1 MEGGWKKVT
10 GFEHSASV
18 NIATISALKR
28 MIVSSQF
35 RNNIV
40 RYLPGINK
48 NPAYWQL
55 TAYLMFWTTKSAQ
68 EGKLMI
74 GQEILAS
81 LENKFDQLVS
91 GNYSAISFLT
101 DYWSDV
107 LSFEIS
113 DWSYSEG
120 KARVVEDIEWPDEL
134 AVLLQQELNKL
145 PGEKEDPV
153 FFISGEPR
161 SERKIKALVELEKTQ
176 ANSFIE
182 TATRNKELLMYLTEL
197 NSYRY
202 TRALKNVK
210 YALDVVK
217 ALPTKSQGREL
228 KILGRLFDN
237 AQPLYKTTEKSVRIF
252 PMYDNLLALKREV
265 RQALAQ
271 DWIECDLRS
280 AQLAIVARLWNLPLV
295 NEFLAKNQSIWE
307 HLAKQ
312 LNIELSPE
320 LKKALKHEFLYPLC
334 FGESK
339 RVLKQVVT
347 DIFEKGMG
355 IEDAFD
361 TLFGLPIMQEI
372 WKGRAKRI
380 QRIYKEWGLRDAF
393 GDWLP
398 MKKHDKKAAISLLAQ
413 EAQSYELSLLLPV
426 LDLAKASN
434 DNLAIIAWQHDGFSA
449 VCKKNEEIWV
459 PAMKQVVK
467 NKAAELGINTVLET
481 YSQFDGWQLSPRGL
495 TIKQL
500 HRPSQNLVKNPE
512 QQTKHTPHPPT
523 QTNEQ
528 EQLHYDKY
536 ISG

>member
-1 MEGGWKKVT
+1 MEDGWKKVT
-10 GFEHSASV
+10 GFEHSVSA
-18 NIATISALKR
+18 NIATISVLR
-28 MIVSSQF
+28 RTVVSSQF
-35 RNNIV
+35 RNSVIN
-40 RYLPGINK
+40 YLPGINES
-48 NPAYWQL
+48 PAYWQL

-91 GNYSAISFLT
+91 GNYSAIAFLT
-101 DYWSDV
+101 AYRNDV
-107 LSFEIS
+107 LSFAIS

-120 KARVVEDIEWPDEL
+120 KARVVESIKWPDEL
-134 AVLLQQELNKL
+134 EVLLQQELNKL

-202 TRALKNVK
+202 TRALKNVR

-217 ALPTKSQGREL
+217 ALPIESQGREL

-237 AQPLYKTTEKSVRIF
+237 AQPLYKTTENSVRIF

-265 RQALAQ
+265 RQALTQ

-280 AQLAIVARLWNLPLV
+280 AQLAIVAKLWDLPLV
-295 NEFLAKNQSIWE
+295 SEFLAQQQSIWV
-307 HLAKQ
+307 HLAEK
-312 LNIELSPE
+312 LGVELTPQ
-320 LKKALKHEFLYPLC
+320 LKKVLKHDFLYPLC

-339 RVLKQVVT
+339 RILKQVVT
-347 DIFEKGMG
+347 DVFEKNMG
-355 IEDAFD
+355 IENAFNR
-361 TLFGLPIMQEI
+361 LFNLPIMQEI
-372 WKGRAKRI
+372 WKGRAKRT
-380 QRIYKEWGLRDAF
+380 QKIYKEWGLREAF

-398 MKKHDKKAAISLLAQ
+398 MKKHDKRVAISLLAQ

-426 LDLAKASN
+426 IDLAKSSN
-434 DNLAIIAWQHDGFSA
+434 DNLAILAWQHDGFSA

-481 YSQFDGWQLSPRGL
+481 DSKFDGWQLSPRGL

-500 HRPSQNLVKNPE
+500 HLS
-512 QQTKHTPHPPT
+512 
-523 QTNEQ
+523 
-528 EQLHYDKY
+528 
-536 ISG
+536 

>member
-1 MEGGWKKVT
+1 MQDGWKKVT
-10 GFEHSASV
+10 GFESAGPTNMV
-18 NIATISALKR
+18 TLNVLKR
-28 MIVSSQF
+28 MVVSGQF
-35 RNNIV
+35 RNNV
-40 RYLPGINK
+40 VKYLPGINK
-48 NPAYWQL
+48 NSAYWQL
-55 TAYLMFWTTKSAQ
+55 TAYLMFWTTKSSK

-74 GQEILAS
+74 GQEILAT
-81 LENKFDQLVS
+81 LENKFEQLVS

-101 DYWSDV
+101 DYWNDV
-107 LSFEIS
+107 LPFEIS
-113 DWSYSEG
+113 DWSYSEA
-120 KARVVEDIEWPDEL
+120 KSRVVESIDWPNEL
-134 AVLLQQELNKL
+134 DVLIQQELNKL
-145 PGEKEDPV
+145 PREKEEPV

-210 YALDVVK
+210 NALDVVK
-217 ALPTKSQGREL
+217 ALPIESQGREL

-265 RQALAQ
+265 RQALTQ

-280 AQLAIVARLWNLPLV
+280 AQLGIVARLWNLPLV

-307 HLAKQ
+307 HLAEQ
-312 LNIELSPE
+312 LNIELNPK

-355 IEDAFD
+355 IENAFD

-380 QRIYKEWGLRDAF
+380 QKIYKEWGLQDAF

-426 LDLAKASN
+426 LDLAKSSN
-434 DNLAIIAWQHDGFSA
+434 DNLSILAWQHDGFSA

-467 NKAAELGINTVLET
+467 NKAKKLGINTVLET
-481 YSQFDGWQLSPRGL
+481 DSSFDDWKLSPRGL

-500 HRPSQNLVKNPE
+500 H
-512 QQTKHTPHPPT
+512 QQGP
-523 QTNEQ
+523 N
-528 EQLHYDKY
+528 
-536 ISG
+536 